1 MDSNYMSFLKSKI
14 VTAPVSGF
22 KVKPADI
29 SPALKPHQRDAV
41 GYLEAAEDEM
51 YAPTLFDLLEGGA

>member
-1 MDSNYMSFLKSKI
+1 MKNDYMSFLKSKI

-22 KVKPADI
+22 QVRPEDI
-29 SPALKPHQRDAV
+29 NPALMPHQRDAV

-51 YAPTLFDLLEGGA
+51 YAPTLFDLMEDGA